1 MSTVDKSKQVADP
14 QASAASDVVP
24 HLRAYETVVAKIR
37 ILIEGEKLGPGDML
51 PPERQLAE
59 QFKVSRHSLRE
70 AIRVMQEQGVLA
82 ARQGSGNYIQ
92 ATSKAD
98 LVRALGF
105 STKGNTRKVF
115 DLFQLRD
122 MLEPQIAGLAAE
134 LASEDQL
141 SVIKDCAAQ
150 LEANEDFD
158 HGQKL
163 DRAFHEAIA
172 AATGNELLFDVLR
185 EINKHILPSASS
197 VTEKT
202 RRILVSNE
210 GHKRII
216 DALEKRDADAARQAM
231 HLHIAEVR
239 SQVL

>member
-1 MSTVDKSKQVADP
+1 M
-14 QASAASDVVP
+14 
-24 HLRAYETVVAKIR
+24 RAYETVVAKIR
-37 ILIEGEKLGPGDML
+37 VLIEEKKLGPGDML
-51 PPERQLAE
+51 PPERQLSE

-141 SVIKDCAAQ
+141 SVIKDYAAR
-150 LEANEDFD
+150 LETNQDFAA
-158 HGQKL
+158 GQKL
-163 DRAFHEAIA
+163 DRSFHEAIA

-185 EINKHILPSASS
+185 EINLHILPSASS
-197 VTEKT
+197 DDEKA
-202 RRILVSNE
+202 RRKTVSDE

-216 DALEKRDADAARQAM
+216 DALEKQDAEAAREAM
-231 HLHIAEVR
+231 HQHISEVR
-239 SQVL
+239 SEVL